1 MLGWCTGGI
10 TVALEKE
17 KLAKELQHQQLKLSA
32 PAIINVHPISSRF
45 YVHQEHLI
53 KVVRLSMNLNNL
65 VHFDLPCQRQC
76 NIISQST
83 LCFPTDSTSTTFQPF
98 FLNFQRVHSLVT
110 QFFICMWAESGT
122 AAGNFLC
129 CCSHTQ
135 SVST

>member
-17 KLAKELQHQQLKLSA
+17 KLARELQHQQLKLSA

-53 KVVRLSMNLNNL
+53 KVIRLSMNLNNL

-98 FLNFQRVHSLVT
+98 FPKGSFTGHTIFHVYVGRKWYSSR
-110 QFFICMWAESGT
+110 QF
-122 AAGNFLC
+122 FLC